1 MAEFVGLLMIV
12 LALGIGCW
20 RFFKGRKLPGSGLAL
35 LVLAC
40 FIGVALVLNK
50 RVSELSFGKLATLK
64 AAVTQAQSDADQIAA
79 VRQRVEA
86 QAATIDLVAKE
97 SADAKRLLG
106 ELRNENA
113 IADKKLRALEGKTSD
128 LGQLPDGRIMTGG
141 FVLGRASVLIDGVT
155 NLVALFSK
163 GKPKEAFD
171 IARDC
176 VRRYEE
182 SAAMTKGMQASV
194 GDVVLSKDGV
204 SMMYEAGAKS
214 ALMVNENEVGL
225 KWARAGVQNDPRPE
239 MNALL
244 AAALI
249 KSGRDDEAQK
259 FIQETISKGGTNAQ
273 TFRALLEQQGILR
286 KR

>member
-1 MAEFVGLLMIV
+1 M
-12 LALGIGCW
+12 
-20 RFFKGRKLPGSGLAL
+20 AL